1 VHSFTKFFVVLAA
14 LLSLMVAALTITYSV
29 NTQRIADQFR
39 DVQRANEQAQIQLRT
54 QAQAHTDEVASLRSE
69 LESRDREI
77 AELRS
82 DLNQQTLENQE
93 LIARVR
99 EAEAEA
105 KAVQGRITQLGVTAE
120 TLTSLVENYREEVRT
135 LRDQQLRNRNQ
146 RLDLEDRIA
155 DLASENQVF
164 EDTIRALREQ
174 LAEARRAVQT
184 AAAGN
189 GAGNGQGDRVAAGRT
204 VPGPTIFGRVTD
216 VRQAQAD
223 DRTLVEVNLG
233 SNDQITEGTELYA
246 VRGSDYVGTLVVDRV
261 DLQSSVAYVRLTN
274 RDMQVRE
281 GDEIRSRILASN

>member
-54 QAQAHTDEVASLRSE
+54 QAQAHTEEVASLRSE

-189 GAGNGQGDRVAAGRT
+189 GAGNGQGDRVAAGRI